1 MPKIN
6 VYLPDALAD
15 RVRDAR
21 LPVSRICQ
29 VALTRALDG
38 ADSAAHEEPA
48 DLTLPEPIDLTPPPN
63 HHVAAILR
71 QSYDSAAARGSAAVE
86 TIDILQAFLDEG
98 ESLVLNTVE
107 LLGFTVA
114 SIQAAIDAAAPAPPA
129 AAGAPGPVMTG
140 DARAAIAVAAAQA
153 AAHGSGVTTGSHL
166 LLGLLGDT
174 GTAGRALKAAGVTEV
189 VTPAVLSALYHGVSF
204 GRVNLGQE
212 ADAASLRVMLL
223 NVLDRLDRLERQIAP
238 SP

>member
-98 ESLVLNTVE
+98 R
-107 LLGFTVA
+107 A
-114 SIQAAIDAAAPAPPA
+114 SCSTPSSCWGSRSPRSRRRSTPRHRRRPPPPA
-129 AAGAPGPVMTG
+129 RPDP
-140 DARAAIAVAAAQA
+140 
-153 AAHGSGVTTGSHL
+153 
-166 LLGLLGDT
+166 
-174 GTAGRALKAAGVTEV
+174 
-189 VTPAVLSALYHGVSF
+189 
-204 GRVNLGQE
+204 
-212 ADAASLRVMLL
+212 
-223 NVLDRLDRLERQIAP
+223 
-238 SP
+238 